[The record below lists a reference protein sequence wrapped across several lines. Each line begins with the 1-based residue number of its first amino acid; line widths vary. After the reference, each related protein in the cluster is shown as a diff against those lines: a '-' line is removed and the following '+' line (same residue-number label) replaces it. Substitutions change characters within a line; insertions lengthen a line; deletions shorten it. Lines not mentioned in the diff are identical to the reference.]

1 MKRGKRRIDDA
12 IVLANGIGIISGK
25 TSYILKEKKENEED
39 KFVFMKKSY
48 KYLEKRERIFEKKY
62 RVKLRGEQEES
73 VDVIYRI
80 ITPLFMIATIVIFS
94 FWAQIDSL
102 DLRSILQRI
111 QYAFFIW
118 SFCFFISGHIYNL
131 GIMLNYDSEKKL
143 AKKRNALNRAINV
156 YIKKERIPGILDV
169 AKERDLPKTKCKFD
183 LWGILGN
190 TLMLIGMVIKI
201 IEYILFCT
209 SLVSTYIILIIC
221 IIYIGIK
228 FKPYNVAAIQTLP
241 PSEKEIS
248 EAILL
253 LEFFVENQKNS
264 STK

>member
-39 KFVFMKKSY
+39 KYVFMKKSD

-111 QYAFFIW
+111 QYAFFMELL
-118 SFCFFISGHIYNL
+118 FFY
-131 GIMLNYDSEKKL
+131 
-143 AKKRNALNRAINV
+143 
-156 YIKKERIPGILDV
+156 
-169 AKERDLPKTKCKFD
+169 
-183 LWGILGN
+183 
-190 TLMLIGMVIKI
+190 
-201 IEYILFCT
+201 
-209 SLVSTYIILIIC
+209 
-221 IIYIGIK
+221 
-228 FKPYNVAAIQTLP
+228 
-241 PSEKEIS
+241 
-248 EAILL
+248 
-253 LEFFVENQKNS
+253 
-264 STK
+264 

>member
-39 KFVFMKKSY
+39 KFVFMKKSD

-102 DLRSILQRI
+102 DHTFYTAKNSI
-111 QYAFFIW
+111 
-118 SFCFFISGHIYNL
+118 CFFYMEL
-131 GIMLNYDSEKKL
+131 
-143 AKKRNALNRAINV
+143 
-156 YIKKERIPGILDV
+156 
-169 AKERDLPKTKCKFD
+169 
-183 LWGILGN
+183 
-190 TLMLIGMVIKI
+190 
-201 IEYILFCT
+201 LFF
-209 SLVSTYIILIIC
+209 Y
-221 IIYIGIK
+221 
-228 FKPYNVAAIQTLP
+228 
-241 PSEKEIS
+241 
-248 EAILL
+248 
-253 LEFFVENQKNS
+253 
-264 STK
+264 

>member
-39 KFVFMKKSY
+39 KFVFMKKSD

-111 QYAFFIW
+111 QYAFLYGAFV
-118 SFCFFISGHIYNL
+118 FLLVDIS
-131 GIMLNYDSEKKL
+131 
-143 AKKRNALNRAINV
+143 
-156 YIKKERIPGILDV
+156 
-169 AKERDLPKTKCKFD
+169 
-183 LWGILGN
+183 
-190 TLMLIGMVIKI
+190 I
-201 IEYILFCT
+201 I
-209 SLVSTYIILIIC
+209 
-221 IIYIGIK
+221 
-228 FKPYNVAAIQTLP
+228 
-241 PSEKEIS
+241 
-248 EAILL
+248 
-253 LEFFVENQKNS
+253 
-264 STK
+264 